1 MTLSPFF
8 SVIIPVH
15 NKAPH
20 VDRAINSVLTQS
32 CTDFELVIIDDAS
45 TDGSADKITAYSE
58 ERIKLH
64 KRSDPG
70 PGGYAARNLG
80 IENAN
85 GQWVAFLDADDM
97 WFPDHLKNLQILTNK
112 YPQAEMLCSAWL
124 EGDGD
129 DRTPNPFSRNRK
141 SDLLLSPEEYL
152 KAHAKGVDVVNTDVV
167 AIQKATLVKMGGFPQ
182 YSQRCKRAGDGQT
195 WLRVVLSGAYT
206 AWTPSLGAIYYQ
218 DAVNMVTQQQKYH
231 IHENGLITYL
241 DDIIQDNKHPEYKKL
256 LKKYRNQRVA
266 SSLFQDLKT
275 GGVGSEHLRMAVRY
289 FSWDARIMA
298 LFVAYFVPQ
307 LGRSLFAMKERAKTV
322 Q

>member
-112 YPQAEMLCSAWL
+112 YPKPKCSVQRGL
-124 EGDGD
+124 
-129 DRTPNPFSRNRK
+129 R
-141 SDLLLSPEEYL
+141 
-152 KAHAKGVDVVNTDVV
+152 
-167 AIQKATLVKMGGFPQ
+167 ATGMIGHQILFQGIENQIFCFPQ
-182 YSQRCKRAGDGQT
+182 
-195 WLRVVLSGAYT
+195 
-206 AWTPSLGAIYYQ
+206 
-218 DAVNMVTQQQKYH
+218 
-231 IHENGLITYL
+231 
-241 DDIIQDNKHPEYKKL
+241 
-256 LKKYRNQRVA
+256 RN
-266 SSLFQDLKT
+266 T
-275 GGVGSEHLRMAVRY
+275 
-289 FSWDARIMA
+289 
-298 LFVAYFVPQ
+298 
-307 LGRSLFAMKERAKTV
+307 
-322 Q
+322 